1 MYDKD
6 ELCTKIRE
14 IYPQIGACGI
24 DTKVAWSEEKKA
36 WAVDLEYKGK
46 RVRHYLEDQDASA
59 CMEGEKCVALGIDIG
74 QLL

>member
-1 MYDKD
+1 MYDKE

-24 DTKVAWSEEKKA
+24 DTTVSWSDEKKA
-36 WAVDLEYKGK
+36 WVVDLEYKGK
-46 RVRHYLEDQDASA
+46 RVQHYLEDRDAAA
-59 CMEGEKCVALGIDIG
+59 CMEGEKCVALGIEIG